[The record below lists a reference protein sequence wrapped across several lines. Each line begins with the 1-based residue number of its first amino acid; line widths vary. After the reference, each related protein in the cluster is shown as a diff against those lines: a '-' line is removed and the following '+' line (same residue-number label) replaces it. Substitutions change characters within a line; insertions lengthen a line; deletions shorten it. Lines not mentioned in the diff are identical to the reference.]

1 MNEKYLYFDGIGEGG
16 DAAIS
21 ARWYFRASDV
31 VSVIA
36 NSNTSFVIT
45 YSVSE
50 SATDTMTI
58 NHTANVTG
66 NPVAAEQVAQQILD
80 VQNTSYTD
88 GLREIKL
95 AGGQTLT
102 YV

>member
-16 DAAIS
+16 DASIS

-50 SATDTMTI
+50 AATDTMTI
-58 NHTANVTG
+58 NHTANVAG
-66 NPVAAEQVAQQILD
+66 KPVAAEQVAQQILD

-102 YV
+102 YA